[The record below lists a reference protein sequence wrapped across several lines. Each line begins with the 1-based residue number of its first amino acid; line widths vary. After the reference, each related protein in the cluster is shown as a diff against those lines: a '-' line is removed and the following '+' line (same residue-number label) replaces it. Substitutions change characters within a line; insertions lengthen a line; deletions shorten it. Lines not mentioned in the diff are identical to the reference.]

1 MLGYG
6 VGSTALCK
14 LGKYPIS
21 EPKYVSSE
29 TLNQDSDMVHEIGQ
43 GGDPDL
49 KGHSSGTYYGIGPE
63 QSLCLRSVC

>member
-1 MLGYG
+1 M
-6 VGSTALCK
+6 GSTALYK

-21 EPKYVSSE
+21 EPKYISSK
-29 TLNQDSDMVHEIGQ
+29 TLNRDSDMVHEIGQ

-63 QSLCLRSVC
+63 QNLCLRSVC